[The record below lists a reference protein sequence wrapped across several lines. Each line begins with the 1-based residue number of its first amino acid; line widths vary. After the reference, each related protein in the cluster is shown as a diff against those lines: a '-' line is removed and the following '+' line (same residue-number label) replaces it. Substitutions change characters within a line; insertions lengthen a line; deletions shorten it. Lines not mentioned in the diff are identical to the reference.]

1 MFKIIETIGAK
12 TPKALAYFIIVV
24 GFAAVTARIL
34 LPLSKLDTDFFSDH
48 LTAFSGRPASIQNV
62 RYSWTGWA
70 PTLTAQK
77 LNILDKPNGTTL
89 IHFPI
94 VRIEV
99 SPIQSL
105 INRELTAE
113 KITFEKLNISLI
125 RDEVGK
131 ISVRGMPP
139 PKFPIFTWLLSQKV
153 FSLIDVTLQFEDK
166 MTQQNILLTNLTAIS
181 AHNKGHEIFGSAQLP
196 KELGQHFEF
205 SMESDSTIAKGVE
218 NIDMLVKAENLN
230 LRNVLTILNQPLDL
244 DEVPIADF
252 SGKGVWEDSTLK
264 TFDFAF
270 RGPSSAIKSENP
282 IAIEGAVSSTGST
295 WKLDIRHLSVP
306 HISSLKMQNAIN
318 LVWKQ
323 DPLLDKEIKFS
334 AKQFDIAIAMY
345 LARLSAAVPL
355 EAQKLLETVSPR
367 GSMENIIGHYYPDGT
382 DSDFAISLGVKN
394 LSTRRTDKYPALNGF
409 SGVAK
414 ISQIEGELILLKTD
428 FYLDEHHNLDSPLE
442 FNSIEGSLNW
452 EKNGKGNWSISVP
465 SISGKLNN
473 SAFHMSGRY
482 KNLLSNEA
490 YLDVG
495 VSLPKIDT
503 QSLSSLLPVNIL
515 SRKGE
520 TWMRNLFHKGQLTE
534 GMIAFRGPTQNF
546 PFRNSEGTL
555 VADFKVSK
563 STLEYARLWPL
574 AREVNG
580 HIALRE
586 DNLYFIINEGTIGEA
601 SISNANVNSKQL
613 FNKEKFVSISGRATA
628 PGTFPSE
635 LVLASPLIKTK
646 AKQITQFILEDDI
659 TLHLDMT
666 VPLFSGGEKD
676 ISGRAT
682 FDKNT
687 LSLARTDIKL
697 AEVSGSLF
705 LKNTQWWTNKLTA
718 ILDATEIHLNAKS
731 GKNTEPYAAE
741 VYIQGN
747 STIEKLIFRLE
758 KHSPGFAKWLTEKN
772 FTSYIKGNLD
782 WDTTITM
789 PKKAHDNNKEKFNG
803 QFKFSSNLVG
813 VKSTLPMPMKKSAPN
828 EKEFSVDLKIE
839 DGKLK
844 VGFIDFFENGDVP
857 TFETAKH
864 TTLHKG
870 ILFRGSFHHI
880 EIDAWIKFFKG
891 DISTN
896 EDTEK
901 IPLLFDI
908 RTRAA
913 NLFRHD
919 FSDMRIKGLQIKEG
933 WNIKVEGIDASGN
946 IILPSLRNSNVLD
959 IKLQHLRLI
968 KKTSL
973 TEAVPQ
979 ASSDLEPNDFPS
991 LAIDINDFMYHGIE
1005 LGKTKVAASKNE
1017 NELVFNTLTS
1027 ETEDALVDASGRWT
1041 TKKGSQTSAF
1051 EITANGKS
1059 ASKFLRQF
1067 GYQGKNIK
1075 GGEIGFSAKVNWAGP
1090 PSSLKIK
1097 NLNGSMQVALTD
1109 GRFKN
1114 VDPGSGRIFGLLS
1127 LQSLPRRLSLDF
1139 KDLFKKGF
1147 AFDSISGD
1155 FQIIKGYAHTDN
1167 LVTEGP
1173 SAKITIR
1180 GKTGLASHDYDQ
1192 IATVTPALSGSIPV
1206 ASALFGPVGI
1216 GAGAV
1221 YYIGGKMFKSI
1232 PKQIDKFLT
1241 QDYSITGTW
1250 DVPIIKKIKKS
1261 K

>member
-1 MFKIIETIGAK
+1 M
-12 TPKALAYFIIVV
+12 
-24 GFAAVTARIL
+24 
-34 LPLSKLDTDFFSDH
+34 
-48 LTAFSGRPASIQNV
+48 
-62 RYSWTGWA
+62 
-70 PTLTAQK
+70 
-77 LNILDKPNGTTL
+77 
-89 IHFPI
+89 
-94 VRIEV
+94 
-99 SPIQSL
+99 
-105 INRELTAE
+105 
-113 KITFEKLNISLI
+113 
-125 RDEVGK
+125 
-131 ISVRGMPP
+131 
-139 PKFPIFTWLLSQKV
+139 
-153 FSLIDVTLQFEDK
+153 
-166 MTQQNILLTNLTAIS
+166 
-181 AHNKGHEIFGSAQLP
+181 
-196 KELGQHFEF
+196 
-205 SMESDSTIAKGVE
+205 
-218 NIDMLVKAENLN
+218 
-230 LRNVLTILNQPLDL
+230 
-244 DEVPIADF
+244 
-252 SGKGVWEDSTLK
+252 
-264 TFDFAF
+264 
-270 RGPSSAIKSENP
+270 
-282 IAIEGAVSSTGST
+282 
-295 WKLDIRHLSVP
+295 
-306 HISSLKMQNAIN
+306 
-318 LVWKQ
+318 
-323 DPLLDKEIKFS
+323 
-334 AKQFDIAIAMY
+334 
-345 LARLSAAVPL
+345 
-355 EAQKLLETVSPR
+355 
-367 GSMENIIGHYYPDGT
+367 
-382 DSDFAISLGVKN
+382 
-394 LSTRRTDKYPALNGF
+394 
-409 SGVAK
+409 
-414 ISQIEGELILLKTD
+414 
-428 FYLDEHHNLDSPLE
+428 
-442 FNSIEGSLNW
+442 
-452 EKNGKGNWSISVP
+452 P

-473 SAFHMSGRY
+473 SAFHISGRY

-534 GMIAFRGPTQNF
+534 GMIAFRGPTKNF

-563 STLEYARLWPL
+563 STLEYAPLWPL

-586 DNLYFIINEGTIGEA
+586 DNLYFLINDGTIGQA

-613 FNKEKFVSISGRATA
+613 CNREKFVSISGRATA

-635 LVLASPLIKTK
+635 LVLASPLLKTK

-666 VPLFSGGEKD
+666 LPLFSGAEKD

-697 AEVSGSLF
+697 TEVSGSLF
-705 LKNTQWWTNKLTA
+705 LKNTQWWTNELTA

-731 GKNTEPYAAE
+731 GKNTELYAAE
-741 VYIQGN
+741 VNIQGN
-747 STIEKLIFRLE
+747 STVEKLIFRLE

-772 FTSYIKGNLD
+772 FISYAKGNLD

-789 PKKAHDNNKEKFNG
+789 PKKAYDNNEGKFNG

-813 VKSTLPMPMKKSAPN
+813 VKSTLPMPMKKLAPN
-828 EKEFSVDLKIE
+828 EKEFSVDLEIE

-844 VGFIDFFENGDVP
+844 VGFIDFFEIGDVP
-857 TFETAKH
+857 TVETVKH

-870 ILFRGSFHHI
+870 ILFRGSFHHL
-880 EIDAWIKFFKG
+880 EIDAWMNFFKG
-891 DISTN
+891 DSSTN

-913 NLFRHD
+913 NLFGYD

-946 IILPSLRNSNVLD
+946 ITLPSPRNSNVLD

-968 KKTSL
+968 KNRSL

-1005 LGKTKVAASKNE
+1005 LGKIKIAASKKE

-1027 ETEDALVDASGRWT
+1027 ETEDALIDASGRWT
-1041 TKKGSQTSAF
+1041 TKENSQTSIF
-1051 EITANGKS
+1051 EITANGTS

-1067 GYQGKNIK
+1067 GYQGKSIK
-1075 GGEIGFSAKVNWAGP
+1075 GGEIEFTAKVHWAGH
-1090 PSSLKIK
+1090 PSSLEVK
-1097 NLNGSMQVALTD
+1097 NLNGSMQVSLSD

-1114 VDPGSGRIFGLLS
+1114 IDPGSGRIFGLLS

-1232 PKQIDKFLT
+1232 PKKIDKFLT
-1241 QDYSITGTW
+1241 QNYSITGTW
-1250 DVPIIKKIKKS
+1250 DTPIIKKIKKS